1 MESIVY
7 RVFDACCNPLGLLA
21 FAFVLSAFSIIV
33 CEITCRAIEAMTSG
47 RSDSESD
54 GTGNGKDY

>member
-21 FAFVLSAFSIIV
+21 LAYVLSAFSIIV
-33 CEITCRAIEAMTSG
+33 FEITCRAIEAISG
-47 RSDSESD
+47 GRRDSEVD
-54 GTGNGKDY
+54 GTGNGKDD

>member
-1 MESIVY
+1 MY

-21 FAFVLSAFSIIV
+21 LAFVLSAFSIIV
-33 CEITCRAIEAMTSG
+33 CEITCRAIEAISSG

-54 GTGNGKDY
+54 GTGNGKDD